1 MAFFEDLKK
10 KAQDVAF
17 IATEKAQEVAAVASE
32 KAQDVAERAKIEYA
46 IAAEKHSIEKNYRAI
61 GEWYVSTVETAPDAV
76 ADIVAAVRAS
86 QAKIAELEASKGEK
100 DAPVVEATVVEPAPE
115 AEDAPEAK

>member
-1 MAFFEDLKK
+1 MAFFDDLKK

-17 IATEKAQEVAAVASE
+17 IATEKAQEVAAAAGE
-32 KAQDVAERAKIEYA
+32 KAQDVADRAKTEYA

-86 QAKIAELEASKGEK
+86 QAKIAELEASKDEK
-100 DAPVVEATVVEPAPE
+100 DTPAAEATVVEPA
-115 AEDAPEAK
+115 AEEPKAE

>member
-1 MAFFEDLKK
+1 MAFDFDNLKK
-10 KAQDVAF
+10 KVQDVAF
-17 IATEKAQEVAAVASE
+17 AAGEKAQEVAAVASE

-86 QAKIAELEASKGEK
+86 QAKIAELEAGKDDK
-100 DAPVVEATVVEPAPE
+100 DAPVVEATAVEVEPEEPK
-115 AEDAPEAK
+115 AE

>member
-17 IATEKAQEVAAVASE
+17 VATEKAQEVAAVASE

-76 ADIVAAVRAS
+76 ADIVAAVRTS
-86 QAKIAELEASKGEK
+86 QAKIAELEAGKK
-100 DAPVVEATVVEPAPE
+100 DEAPVAEATVVEPAPE
-115 AEDAPEAK
+115 EPKAE